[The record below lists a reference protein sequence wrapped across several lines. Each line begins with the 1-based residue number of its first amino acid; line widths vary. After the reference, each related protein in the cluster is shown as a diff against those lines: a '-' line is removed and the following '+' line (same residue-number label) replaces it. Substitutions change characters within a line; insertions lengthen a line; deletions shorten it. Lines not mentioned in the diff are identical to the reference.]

1 MLPMPYLRRDADGS
15 ITSLHRRAEPEA
27 ADFLPDDDAEVQAFV
42 GNEGMDQRFARL
54 DAGFIRVLEDLID
67 VLIRA
72 KVMNLTDLPVEAQR
86 KLNSRK
92 DQRRPSALSELN
104 LLGDGTGLDE
114 VFSALP
120 ARSSGA

>member
-15 ITSLHRRAEPEA
+15 ITSLHRQAEPEA
-27 ADFLPDDDAEVQAFV
+27 AEFLNDDDAEVQAFV
-42 GNEGMDQRFARL
+42 GNDSIEQRFARL

-72 KVMNLTDLPVEAQR
+72 KLMNLTDLPVEAQH

-92 DQRRPSALSELN
+92 DQRQPSALSELN
-104 LLGDGTGLDE
+104 LLGDGSGLE
-114 VFSALP
+114 GVLGV
-120 ARSSGA
+120 GAQPRA